1 MIYNNFN
8 VSKWSRVCPFLGIV
22 SWLSFLNMGIGALD
36 AGSVAPY
43 SADLGDV
50 GGVVAPYAGIPYAG
64 ELSDENTSGT
74 CGVRVNMTG
83 VNVVPWS
90 ADFENAGYCV
100 NPQGMDLNN
109 WGAQAGIG
117 TSDMGIT
124 PWSADLGG
132 IGGTENPSDIE
143 LPNQDHSDISG
154 TKVYGYGEK
163 AVAWTKWFL
172 GFYAKGVL
180 SVCLV
185 IITESICSG
194 RYKNS
199 SKGMNVNV
207 DGTVNSHGVGLP
219 NLRNSCYI
227 NSAIQLLFS
236 ISKFRAAIFSPG
248 AGDQTDVINDSG
260 KKALQMLQT
269 LFLAMN
275 AKIINSRILE
285 ECYTA
290 LGYKNNQEDCVEFM
304 AGLLDDIGT
313 VLPESTELF
322 CYGTQVR
329 ISPKSRAE
337 VFSRFESIRDEEEIF
352 HPLPIDQS
360 NGEPNTLGNTL
371 EQIYN
376 RSENIE
382 KWELVEKGI
391 EIAAERS
398 QKITKIPEYMLFQI
412 CRFSGLGNKLFN
424 RFDFPFEMDLKP
436 YCIDDI
442 GDKTMMGLCGI
453 IVHRGEN
460 IYGGHYYAIIRNGR
474 GEWVKFD
481 DNLISGIEGNCI
493 DGINP
498 EANETPY
505 ILLYQKLVRRP
516 TQRQARSHQGS
527 AKGYYQKKAKRYL

>member
-8 VSKWSRVCPFLGIV
+8 VSKWSRVCPFLRIV
-22 SWLSFLNMGIGALD
+22 SWFSFLNMGMGALD

-74 CGVRVNMTG
+74 CGVRVNMTD

-90 ADFENAGYCV
+90 ADFENAGYFV
-100 NPQGMDLNN
+100 NPQGMDLHN

-117 TSDMGIT
+117 TSDMGIRS
-124 PWSADLGG
+124 WSADFGG

-154 TKVYGYGEK
+154 TKVYGYCENV
-163 AVAWTKWFL
+163 VAWTKRFL
-172 GFYAKGVL
+172 GIYAKCVLGVYL
-180 SVCLV
+180 G
-185 IITESICSG
+185 IFTKNMCSG
-194 RYKNS
+194 RHKNS

-207 DGTVNSHGVGLP
+207 NGTVNSHGVGLP

-248 AGDQTDVINDSG
+248 AWDQTDVINDSG
-260 KKALQMLQT
+260 KKAFQMLQT
-269 LFLAMN
+269 LFLAMD
-275 AKIINSRILE
+275 AKTINSRILKM
-285 ECYTA
+285 CYTA

-337 VFSRFESIRDEEEIF
+337 VFSRFESIRDEKGIF
-352 HPLPIDQS
+352 HPLPLAPS
-360 NGEPNTLGNTL
+360 NGETNTLGNTL

-412 CRFSGLGNKLFN
+412 CRFDGSTNKLFN
-424 RFDFPFEMDLKP
+424 RFDFPFEIDLKP
-436 YCIDDI
+436 YCIDGI
-442 GDKTMMGLCGI
+442 GGGTVMGLCGI
-453 IVHRGEN
+453 IVHCGKN
-460 IYGGHYYAIIRNGR
+460 INNGHYYTIIRNERCG
-474 GEWVKFD
+474 WVKCN
-481 DNLISGIEGNCI
+481 DNLIGGIKGNCI
-493 DGINP
+493 DSINP
-498 EANETPY
+498 GANETPY
-505 ILLYQKLVRRP
+505 ILLYQKL
-516 TQRQARSHQGS
+516 
-527 AKGYYQKKAKRYL
+527 